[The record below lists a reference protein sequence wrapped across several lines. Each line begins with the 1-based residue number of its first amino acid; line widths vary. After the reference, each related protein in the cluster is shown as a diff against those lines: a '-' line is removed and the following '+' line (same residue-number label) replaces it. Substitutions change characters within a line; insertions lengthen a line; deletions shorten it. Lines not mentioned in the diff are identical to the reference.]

1 MQQSGGAGFSQNG
14 WQPAPRAAWWRAPV
28 ASLEHV
34 LDAEQPRLF
43 LWLPVALGV
52 GIALYFA
59 LPAEPSSISAALP
72 LAVACVLRAYG
83 WRSLTMLM
91 VTGAVLAC
99 AAGVAIAKFRTELVR
114 APVLAKPIGPADI
127 DGFVELVE
135 PRPGKAQRITL
146 RVIAIPAV
154 AAETMPYRV
163 RIRVQRETPD
173 LKPGDAVR
181 LKASL
186 QPPPVPA
193 LPGDFDFARTAW
205 FASLGAVGFATGP
218 AVRLEASPE
227 ALRSL
232 RLFAAIERVRQAIGQ
247 RITSALPGEIG
258 AIANAL
264 ITGERGGISE
274 ATNQAFRDSGLYH
287 ILSISG
293 LHMTIVAAAA
303 FVGLRM
309 ALAAVPAIVLRH
321 PIKKWAAVGAMLATL
336 GYLLI
341 SGAAFAT
348 LRSYVMITVMFLAV
362 LMDRPALA
370 LRNVGVAALLILLVW
385 PESLLDA
392 GFQMSFAAV
401 VALVSAYEWMRER
414 RGEDERDAG
423 LFGRGLLTSLMFLGG
438 IVLTTLIAS
447 LAVAPFGIYHFH
459 NVQAFAVLANLIAI
473 PICNLIVMP
482 IALVAMLLMPFG
494 LEAGPLWLMGLGI
507 EAMTWCARSVA
518 GLPGAVGRVA
528 AISTLAFGLMVAG
541 GLWLTLWR
549 TRWRLMGLVPI
560 AAGVLMAPLT
570 QRPDVL
576 VGRGGD
582 LVAVRGLDGRLSALP
597 ARGTAF
603 DLARWL
609 EHDGDVRPAAEVQKG
624 AQWRCDAVGC
634 TAVVQ
639 GRTVAVAHSPAALR
653 DDCRDAD
660 VLVLRFTRGSRCE
673 GPMLVMDRQALMQ
686 RGARAIYLPPARGAA
701 AHMRVQSVAD
711 LRGDRPWARPVVSWA
726 GRTPEAATPRRG
738 DGEDSA
744 AAELTLP
751 R

>member
-1 MQQSGGAGFSQNG
+1 MQQSGGADFQND
-14 WQPAPRAAWWRAPV
+14 WAQATARSSRRHWLTAPLWALDHR
-28 ASLEHV
+28 
-34 LDAEQPRLF
+34 LDAEQSRLF
-43 LWLPVALGV
+43 LWLPVALGC

-59 LPAEPSSISAALP
+59 AAREPTWVTAFFPVSIAL
-72 LAVACVLRAYG
+72 VLRAYG
-83 WRSLTMLM
+83 WRSLVSL
-91 VTGAVLAC
+91 VATGALLAG
-99 AAGVAIAKFRTELVR
+99 ATGLAIAKLRTEWVR
-114 APVLAKPIGPADI
+114 APVLAKALGPTDV

-146 RVIAIPAV
+146 RVIAITSVPAT
-154 AAETMPYRV
+154 EQPSRV
-163 RIRVQRETPD
+163 RIRAQRETPG

-186 QPPPVPA
+186 SPPPGPA
-193 LPGDFDFARTAW
+193 LPGDYDFARSAW
-205 FASLGAVGFATGP
+205 FASLGAVGFASGP
-218 AVRLEASPE
+218 AVRLETAP
-227 ALRSL
+227 APPTSL
-232 RLFAAIERVRQAIGQ
+232 RVFAAIERVRQAIGQ
-247 RITSALPGEIG
+247 RITAALPGEVG

-309 ALAAVPAIVLRH
+309 ALAAVPGIVLRH

-341 SGAAFAT
+341 SGSAFAT
-348 LRSYVMITVMFLAV
+348 LRSYVMISVMFLAV
-362 LMDRPALA
+362 LLDRPALA
-370 LRNVGVAALLILLVW
+370 LRNVAVAAVLILVVW

-414 RGEDERDAG
+414 RGEDERNDG
-423 LFGRGLLTSLMFLGG
+423 LFGRGLVTSLMFLGG

-482 IALVAMLLMPFG
+482 VALLAMLAMPFG

-507 EAMTWCARSVA
+507 DVMTWCARSVA
-518 GLPGAVGRVA
+518 SLPGAVGRVP
-528 AISTLAFGLMVAG
+528 AIPTFAFLAMVAG
-541 GLWLTLWR
+541 GLWLTLWH
-549 TRWRLMGLVPI
+549 TRWRLLGLLSI
-560 AAGVLMAPLT
+560 ALGVAAAPLMP
-570 QRPDVL
+570 RPDVL
-576 VGRGGD
+576 VGRGGE
-582 LVAVRGLDGRLSALP
+582 LVAVRGPDGRLSALP
-597 ARGTAF
+597 ARGVAF

-624 AQWRCDAVGC
+624 THWRCDAVGC
-634 TAVVQ
+634 TVRVA
-639 GRTVAVAHSPAALR
+639 GHTVAVARSPAALR
-653 DDCRDAD
+653 DDCRDAQ
-660 VLVLRFTRGSRCE
+660 VLVLRFSRGAPCGGGR
-673 GPMLVMDRQALMQ
+673 LVMDRADLQ
-686 RGARAIYLPPARGAA
+686 RLGAHAVYLPSEHGGGQQLRVETVAGA
-701 AHMRVQSVAD
+701 
-711 LRGDRPWARPVVSWA
+711 RGDRPWSRRVPGPGARL
-726 GRTPEAATPRRG
+726 PEAAAPRRV
-738 DGEDSA
+738 DDDIA
-744 AAELTLP
+744 ADHEP
-751 R
+751 